1 MREARRGVNS
11 KVIPGWSAS
20 RLLTGRT
27 RETKIR
33 RDARGRWFNDGSPIT
48 HTLLT
53 RAFDEWLIPAPDGSG
68 RWALSNS
75 INWAFVA
82 IEGPP
87 RFVRSVRLEG
97 GRALLTLSDGSA
109 LPLDP
114 STLREATDGALFC
127 EVQHPDHGPLEA
139 RFDAHAAMQLASAL
153 GEDARGIYVELGGV
167 RHYPAME

>member
-1 MREARRGVNS
+1 MVD
-11 KVIPGWSAS
+11 PAS
-20 RLLTGRT
+20 LLKGRT

-82 IEGPP
+82 IDGPP
-87 RFVRSVRLEG
+87 RFVRSALVTDSG
-97 GRALLTLSDGSA
+97 VLLTLSDGTSA
-109 LPLDP
+109 SLDP
-114 STLREATDGALFC
+114 STLRQTTDGALHC
-127 EVQHPDHGPLEA
+127 VVVHSEHGPLEA
-139 RFDAHAAMQLASAL
+139 RFDAHAAMQLAPVL
-153 GEDARGIYVELGGV
+153 GEDERGVYVELGGSH
-167 RHYPAME
+167 HYPTME